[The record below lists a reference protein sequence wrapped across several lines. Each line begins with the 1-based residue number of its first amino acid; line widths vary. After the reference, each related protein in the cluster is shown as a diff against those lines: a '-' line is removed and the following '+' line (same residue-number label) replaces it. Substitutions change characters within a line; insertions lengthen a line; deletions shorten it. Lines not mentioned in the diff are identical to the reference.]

1 MKRLIDKY
9 LNKIYVKRLGEE
21 EYNIKFEFR
30 MKLSKVEKEVLKN
43 LVIKD
48 NNKLFYIKE
57 SKLYLQFSYIE
68 EKIWNYSFNF
78 RYIRKQIGSF
88 NVLYSFNFFNEK
100 YEVC

>member
-57 SKLYLQFSYIE
+57 SKL
-68 EKIWNYSFNF
+68 
-78 RYIRKQIGSF
+78 
-88 NVLYSFNFFNEK
+88 
-100 YEVC
+100 